1 MEPETEDMEDVE
13 ERATGAAP
21 CVGRSAT
28 TADGLHALWRHCV
41 AEGHAVTLSFGGRAF
56 LALPLGVH
64 GDRFTYWRVD
74 RERPETHTPAM
85 IREVVDLGRS
95 LDAIEAR
102 GRGEAPPRRPGR
114 PRIHDAPRRD
124 VFLRLP
130 DALVSEM
137 DAAAGEGHRTTW
149 VEAAVREKLA
159 RDV

>member
-1 MEPETEDMEDVE
+1 MT
-13 ERATGAAP
+13 TGSGKRSRRVIASAP
-21 CVGRSAT
+21 A
-28 TADGLHALWRHCV
+28 
-41 AEGHAVTLSFGGRAF
+41 
-56 LALPLGVH
+56 
-64 GDRFTYWRVD
+64 
-74 RERPETHTPAM
+74 
-85 IREVVDLGRS
+85 
-95 LDAIEAR
+95 
-102 GRGEAPPRRPGR
+102 RRPGR